1 MLFAH
6 RKRIL
11 TLASRFRAMA
21 FALRIALTKIT
32 AEYLHTRTAPSAMLR
47 QLTLL
52 RNMVSVQ
59 RLRVYLV
66 EDSAALLPRLVES
79 LESMGAE
86 IVGHADTA
94 QAAISEIAMMCP
106 DVAIVD
112 IALRNGTGFD
122 VLRGLELSKG
132 IRRRPIAV
140 MLTNHTTQP
149 YRAMAKRLGAAYFFD
164 KSREIVAMLRTIA
177 SIARTFGLRGAAQST
192 W

>member
-1 MLFAH
+1 
-6 RKRIL
+6 
-11 TLASRFRAMA
+11 MA

-32 AEYLHTRTAPSAMLR
+32 AEYLHTRTTPSAMLR
-47 QLTLL
+47 QQTLL

-132 IRRRPIAV
+132 IRGRPIAV

>member
-1 MLFAH
+1 MRFAH
-6 RKRIL
+6 GADKGHGRVPTYANHSICD
-11 TLASRFRAMA
+11 TQVAA
-21 FALRIALTKIT
+21 
-32 AEYLHTRTAPSAMLR
+32 
-47 QLTLL
+47 TLL

-66 EDSAALLPRLVES
+66 EDSAALLPRLVEL
-79 LESMGAE
+79 LESRGVE
-86 IVGHADTA
+86 IIGHADTA
-94 QAAISEIAMMCP
+94 QAAISGIAMACP

-192 W
+192 